1 MTDRVPGAPGQY
13 KFTVSA
19 AEAQKILTG
28 ETVTVTLIRDDQP
41 QVPGTPYNKAA
52 VLPDDLAAIICPDAA
67 DPTPADALRG
77 LLPKRG
83 GIMTGDINMGNRKV
97 TGLSNPVNESDAA
110 TKQYADSLSYRKLLY
125 TNPNP
130 ASDFSPKE
138 ISIPGLSNYADIF
151 VVCAMHKDHPTTFAT
166 GHFDAA
172 TTGTYNINIAGIAG
186 LVDGMF
192 RSFTIAADKI
202 AIGDCYST
210 SGKNNSGMIPVK
222 IYGQMIRNAT

>member
-13 KFTVSA
+13 KLTVSA

-41 QVPGTPYNKAA
+41 QVPGTPYNKAS

-130 ASDFSPKE
+130 ASDFSPRE
-138 ISIPGLSNYADIF
+138 ISIPGLSNYAEIF
-151 VVCAMHKDHPTTFAT
+151 VVCAQDKSHPTTFAT

-172 TTGTYNINIAGIAG
+172 TMGTYNIAGISDVG
-186 LVDGMF
+186 DGMF
-192 RSFTIAADKI
+192 RSFTISAYKI
-202 AIGDCYST
+202 AIGDGYSGT
-210 SGKNNSGMIPVK
+210 SGKNNSCMIPVK
-222 IYGQMIRNAT
+222 IYGHMIRNAT